1 MQDGGK
7 AKMTKIM
14 AACLVVLMLASMA
27 QGARIPEDSVVT
39 VRLGHTISSDKAQP
53 GDRWS
58 GTVYKRIVVDGR
70 TIARR
75 GDPVRGIVVNAEPS
89 GRLSGRSLLEL
100 QVKSVNGIPV
110 ITDTVSSEGKSH
122 EGRNTKAIG
131 GGVVAGAIIGALAGG
146 GRGAAIG
153 AGAGA
158 AAGTA
163 GAAATG
169 KKDVSFPAETILD
182 FRVR

>member
-1 MQDGGK
+1 
-7 AKMTKIM
+7 MTKIM

-75 GDPVRGIVVNAEPS
+75 GDPVRGIVVNAESS